1 MSYILDALKKSEQ
14 ERGHGSVPG
23 VQTIHSSSINY
34 HNEKKSIWPLLLFAL
49 VFINI
54 TALVYFI
61 LTKQQSET
69 VIAAQQQTYD
79 DVIETPR
86 NLITPDTVTEKPV
99 HAVALIDA
107 GQNSTPLQ
115 TSTPDEVITDLSVQE
130 TTRVEQVAGTMS
142 LHDIPLNVRQ
152 HIPAM
157 QFSAHVYSSNASIR
171 SIIINGRFMEEGDL
185 VTNDLILS
193 EITSDG
199 AIFDFQGY
207 RFSANVLSG
216 WDIN

>member
-54 TALVYFI
+54 TALAYFI

-115 TSTPDEVITDLSVQE
+115 TSTSDEVITDLSVQE

-199 AIFDFQGY
+199 AIFEFQGY